1 LPLALRLW
9 VWKYQ
14 IDVMNRLKLFALQKD
29 ELNIYYRP
37 DPVLSMRQAERRL
50 SETGLL
56 LD

>member
-1 LPLALRLW
+1 
-9 VWKYQ
+9 
-14 IDVMNRLKLFALQKD
+14 MNRLKLFALQKD